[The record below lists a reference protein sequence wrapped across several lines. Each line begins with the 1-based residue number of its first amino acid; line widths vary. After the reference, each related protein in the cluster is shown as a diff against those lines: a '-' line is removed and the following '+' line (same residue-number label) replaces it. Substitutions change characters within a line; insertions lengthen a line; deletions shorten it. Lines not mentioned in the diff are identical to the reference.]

1 MKLKKIASLMLAGV
15 MAVSMLAGCS
25 GNGSNNNNN
34 STEDP
39 ITPTVSSASSTVYEA
54 LNADT
59 RLSVTSAV
67 TNSTMDQ
74 ALEDTLETYWASDH
88 FGYWYNGNN
97 GTVQPFTGTVIENNV
112 AYALKAK
119 TVFANSF
126 VDTKGDVTVVK
137 VYAVG
142 DGLSEKGAL
151 TAVAAQLD
159 NDLAGKMP
167 ANGVKDGV
175 KYEYDYNIAA
185 SVASEDTTWL
195 GDTYTLRIVAVD
207 VTQTATEV

>member
-15 MAVSMLAGCS
+15 MADSMLAGCS
-25 GNGSNNNNN
+25 GNGSNDNNNN
-34 STEDP
+34 TEDP

-74 ALEDTLETYWASDH
+74 ALEDTLETYWASKG
-88 FGYWYNGNN
+88 FGNWYNGNN
-97 GTVQPFTGTVIENNV
+97 GAVQPFTNTVIENNV
-112 AYALKAK
+112 AYALKAE
-119 TVFANSF
+119 TVFVNSF
-126 VDTKGDVTVVK
+126 VNTKGDVTVVK

-142 DGLSEKGAL
+142 HGLSEKGAL

-159 NDLAGKMP
+159 TDLAGKMP
-167 ANGVKDGV
+167 ADGVKDGV

-195 GDTYTLRIVAVD
+195 GDTYTLRIVAVA